1 MIRADMDKFLG
12 AVEKAQHVSHRLL
25 LAARSRRE
33 VVGKLETVRR
43 AGVFGDCD
51 GAASRRE
58 PGTGHTTARGGGG
71 VERVARQAHAGGVG
85 AAVGLEPALKPFST
99 ERGPR

>member
-1 MIRADMDKFLG
+1 
-12 AVEKAQHVSHRLL
+12 
-25 LAARSRRE
+25 
-33 VVGKLETVRR
+33 
-43 AGVFGDCD
+43 
-51 GAASRRE
+51 
-58 PGTGHTTARGGGG
+58 